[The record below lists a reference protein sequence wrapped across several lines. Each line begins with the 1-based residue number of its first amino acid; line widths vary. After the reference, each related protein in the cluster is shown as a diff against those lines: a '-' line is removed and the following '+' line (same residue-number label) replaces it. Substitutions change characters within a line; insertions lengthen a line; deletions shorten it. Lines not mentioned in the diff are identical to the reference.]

1 MALNERRSES
11 LQSEEWRHSL
21 LLQTCYAK
29 WENHAAAVENTV
41 NLPQEHSQRR
51 WSPKRCVKNIAARS
65 GGDGLFPF
73 ERRILA
79 GGPPRI
85 WRTPRLILL
94 LFGGIP
100 NSPSVLEMS
109 FKQMLAGQCES

>member
-1 MALNERRSES
+1 MRQRSK
-11 LQSEEWRHSL
+11 
-21 LLQTCYAK
+21 T
-29 WENHAAAVENTV
+29 TV
-41 NLPQEHSQRR
+41 NFPQGHSQCK
-51 WSPKRCVKNIAARS
+51 WSLPKRCATNIVARS
-65 GGDGLFPF
+65 GGYGLFPF

-79 GGPPRI
+79 GRPRI

-109 FKQMLAGQCES
+109 FKQMLAGQPES